1 MTCEYW
7 STLEGKN
14 QEPFMSNTSPRNNS
28 SLELLAKIP
37 GILYRCLN
45 DSDWTMLELS
55 GAVEAITGYAPDE
68 LLNNHLLSFA
78 DLIIEEDRDFVAKV
92 VADSLLA
99 DGSYYIDYRILT
111 RSGELVHL
119 WEHGHGVYGDD
130 GELIELVGYI
140 YNATSNVRK
149 LERKRHL
156 RDSAV
161 ELARNP
167 HLARGD
173 VEVFARDVVA
183 ACCEVLDVSSA
194 DIWLFDET
202 KTRLDVVIYYNVK
215 ADRFG
220 SGRSISASHFPE
232 YFKEAVKSRVI
243 DACDAQNDPRTR
255 EFNEAFLKPFNVES
269 VLHCPIRQ
277 GGNLVGVVALEQV
290 GDRRRWRD
298 EEITFVGDV
307 ADQMAHVLSNR
318 EIRESENRLLA
329 EQSSSEAKTHFLSI
343 MSHEIRTPLNGVLGV
358 ADLLSMTDL
367 DPKQMEYVG
376 LIEESGKLLLK
387 IIGDILDFTKIN
399 SGQLDIRLQ
408 PTDLRGLCRDCMDML
423 RPEASGKALKLETVV
438 AASVPKLCEV
448 DALRLQQVLLNL
460 LANSIKFTS
469 EGEITLKVE
478 VLERG
483 KESFL
488 GVRVVD
494 TGVGIS
500 DDLAREIFEPFTQ
513 DRAQN
518 LNASLK
524 GAGLGLPICRGLVSL
539 MDGEI
544 ELQSELGKG
553 TAFQIV
559 LPLKVARDVPLPSAS
574 STEAGLS
581 FEHLRVLVVEDN
593 LVNQKVVAGM
603 LKRYAVKADICD
615 DGKQAVEMVE
625 AAEYP
630 YDLILMDCEMPVMDG
645 FEAVEKIRRLPPPK
659 GTVFIAA
666 LTAHALQSYRQRAEQ
681 VGMND
686 YLTKPLKRQ
695 ALQQL
700 LDRFSSPVVGD

>member
-1 MTCEYW
+1 MDCKIW
-7 STLEGKN
+7 STLEGKK
-14 QEPFMSNTSPRNNS
+14 QEPSMSNLLPANGPSP
-28 SLELLAKIP
+28 ELLAKIP

-45 DSDWTMLELS
+45 DSSWTMLELS
-55 GAVEAITGYAPDE
+55 GAVAEITGYEPHE
-68 LLNNHLLSFA
+68 LLSNHVLSFA
-78 DLIIEEDRDFVAKV
+78 DLIVEEDRGFVSSV
-92 VADSLLA
+92 VAEGLEA
-99 DGSYYIDYRILT
+99 DGSYYIDYRIQS

-119 WEHGHGVYGDD
+119 WEHGHGLYDEAGQ
-130 GELIELVGYI
+130 LTELVGYI

-149 LERKRHL
+149 LERKRQL
-156 RDSAV
+156 RDAAV
-161 ELARNP
+161 QLARNP

-173 VEVFARDVVA
+173 VEVFAREVA
-183 ACCEVLDVSSA
+183 AVCCEVLGVSSA

-202 KTRLDVVIYYNVK
+202 KTRLDVIVYYNVK
-215 ADRFG
+215 ADHFG
-220 SGRSISASHFPE
+220 AGMSITASQFPV

-255 EFNEAFLKPFNVES
+255 EFNKDFLLPFNVES
-269 VLHCPIRQ
+269 ILHCPIRQ
-277 GGNLVGVVALEQV
+277 GGDLVGVVALEQV

-367 DPKQMEYVG
+367 NPKQMEYVG

-387 IIGDILDFTKIN
+387 IIGDILDFTKIG

-408 PTDLRGLCRDCMDML
+408 PTDLRGLCRDCVQML
-423 RPEASGKALKLETVV
+423 RPQASGKNLKFDAVV
-438 AASVPKLCEV
+438 DESVPGLCEL

-460 LANSIKFTS
+460 LSNAIKFTS
-469 EGEITLKVE
+469 EGEVTLRVE
-478 VLERG
+478 TLQRG
-483 KESFL
+483 KTSYL
-488 GVRVVD
+488 GLRVVD

-500 DDLAREIFEPFTQ
+500 DELAKEIFEPFTQ

-553 TAFQIV
+553 SAFQII
-559 LPLKVARDVPLPSAS
+559 LPLKVAQNGPLPSTTS
-574 STEAGLS
+574 SEVALD
-581 FEHLRVLVVEDN
+581 FAHLRVLVVEDN
-593 LVNQKVVAGM
+593 RVNQKVVAGM

-615 DGKQAVEMVE
+615 DGKQALEMVE
-625 AAEYP
+625 SSQQP

-666 LTAHALQSYRQRAEQ
+666 LTAHALQSYRRRAEQ

-686 YLTKPLKRQ
+686 YLTKPVKRQ

-700 LDRFSSPVVGD
+700 LGRFSSPVIGD